1 VTKRQASPLNGNAMR
16 AQIACIVAGAALAC
30 VVGSAPAQPSNPP
43 TTPNP
48 GGPVQGYQGGYDP
61 TDKSQAPAVRSKS
74 PTDTA
79 NPDEGGVTKEVTGRV
94 ARVDNAAM
102 ALTLESGHV
111 FALPPTVEV
120 DRAGLRPGT
129 PVRVTF
135 QRREGVDLVTAVR
148 IAEGIPR

>member
-1 VTKRQASPLNGNAMR
+1 MR

-43 TTPNP
+43 TIPNP

-102 ALTLESGHV
+102 TLTLDDGRV
-111 FALPPTVEV
+111 FTLAPTVKV
-120 DRAGLRPGT
+120 DQAELKPGT
-129 PVRVTF
+129 PVRVSV
-135 QRREGVDLVTAVR
+135 QRRGNADHVTGVR
-148 IAEGIPR
+148 IAEGPTR

>member
-1 VTKRQASPLNGNAMR
+1 MTKRQASPLNGKAVR
-16 AQIACIVAGAALAC
+16 AQIACIVVGAALAC

-43 TTPNP
+43 ATPSP
-48 GGPVQGYQGGYDP
+48 SGPVQGYQGGYDP
-61 TDKSQAPAVRSKS
+61 TDKSQAPAVKSKA

-79 NPDEGGVTKEVTGRV
+79 NPDEGGATKEVTGRV

-102 ALTLESGHV
+102 TLTLESGHV
-111 FALPPTVEV
+111 FALPPTV

-135 QRREGVDLVTAVR
+135 HRREGVDLVTAVR

>member
-1 VTKRQASPLNGNAMR
+1 MKRQASPLSGNARR

-43 TTPNP
+43 PTPNP
-48 GGPVQGYQGGYDP
+48 TGPVQGYQGGYDP
-61 TDKSQAPAVRSKS
+61 TDKSRAPAVRSKA

-79 NPDEGGVTKEVTGRV
+79 NPDEGGVIKEMTGRV

-102 ALTLESGHV
+102 TLTLQSGHV
-111 FALPPTVEV
+111 FALPPTVKV

-129 PVRVTF
+129 PVRVSF
-135 QRREGVDLVTAVR
+135 QRHEGVDLVTAVR
-148 IAEGIPR
+148 ITEGTPR